1 MKRLIL
7 LLLALYSINCD
18 IFECSADKNIA
29 NCSSHN
35 VKELGDFNC
44 HAFILNVFNN
54 SEEMCAIFPDSAE
67 DQEVYWKITNGFSKE
82 GLSFGSTFETPYF
95 DEGEFYDNFIAIPE
109 KEYYGKDEIVK
120 VKYTSPSEEDW
131 KIIRSKNTC
140 LYKFMRQNFFV
151 EDYKYVNLTD
161 RNECFNTLQFPD
173 LKNLIN
179 CGYATITFKTDSG
192 APFTL
197 KTCYF
202 IPDNH
207 LPDSFQKLFKTLFMD
222 LQLETFIE
230 SFSYEGDTLD
240 YEDLLKQKKAYLKQ
254 IMKRKL
260 QDTSDQE
267 YEIIVEDKYGK
278 KYKYTDKSN
287 EPEVMEEGM
296 QGDRIYGT
304 NNSNHSQKTFLNYK
318 LLLFMISL
326 IFI

>member
-7 LLLALYSINCD
+7 LLLALYSINCG
-18 IFECSADKNIA
+18 IFECSADENIT

-44 HAFILNVFNN
+44 HAFIYEFTKLNR
-54 SEEMCAIFPDSAE
+54 SECSIFPDSAE
-67 DQEVYWKITNGFSKE
+67 DQEVYWKIINGFSKE
-82 GLSFGSTFETPYF
+82 GLSFSTTIETS
-95 DEGEFYDNFIAIPE
+95 DEVEYDNFIAIPE

-120 VKYTSPSEEDW
+120 VKTTSPSEEDW

-140 LYKFMRQNFFV
+140 SYKFMGQHFFV
-151 EDYKYVNLTD
+151 ENYQYVNLTD

-179 CGYATITFKTDSG
+179 CGYATITFNTDSG
-192 APFTL
+192 APFTF

-207 LPDSFQKLFKTLFMD
+207 LPDSFQKLFKALFMD
-222 LQLETFIE
+222 LQLEGVIN
-230 SFSYEGDTLD
+230 SFSYEDDALED
-240 YEDLLKQKKAYLKQ
+240 EDLLKQKKAYLKQ

-260 QDTSDQE
+260 QDTSDHK

-287 EPEVMEEGM
+287 EPEVIEEGM
-296 QGDRIYGT
+296 QGDRIYG
-304 NNSNHSQKTFLNYK
+304 SNHSQKTFLNYK

>member
-18 IFECSADKNIA
+18 VLECGDDNNIT

-67 DQEVYWKITNGFSKE
+67 DQEVYWKIANGFSKE

-207 LPDSFQKLFKTLFMD
+207 LPDSFQKYFKTLFMD

>member
-18 IFECSADKNIA
+18 VFECSKDENIT

-35 VKELGDFNC
+35 LKELGDFTC
-44 HAFILNVFNN
+44 HAFIYNELNK
-54 SEEMCAIFPDSAE
+54 SECSIFPDSAE
-67 DQEVYWKITNGFSKE
+67 DQEVFWKITNGFSKE
-82 GLSFGSTFETPYF
+82 GLSFSSTFETPYF
-95 DEGEFYDNFIAIPE
+95 DEREVYDNFIAIPE

-140 LYKFMRQNFFV
+140 LYKFMD
-151 EDYKYVNLTD
+151 DYQYVNLTD

-179 CGYATITFKTDSG
+179 CGYATITFKTYSG
-192 APFTL
+192 DPFTL

-207 LPDSFQKLFKTLFMD
+207 LPDSFQKYFKTIFMD
-222 LQLETFIE
+222 LVLEGVIK
-230 SFSYEGDTLD
+230 SFSYEDDTIE

-260 QDTSDQE
+260 QDTSDHK
-267 YEIIVEDKYGK
+267 YEIIIEDKYGK

-287 EPEVMEEGM
+287 EPEVIEEGY
-296 QGDRIYGT
+296 QGDRIYG
-304 NNSNHSQKTFLNYK
+304 SNHSQKTFLNYK

>member
-7 LLLALYSINCD
+7 LLLALYSINCH
-18 IFECSADKNIA
+18 IFECSNDTNIT

-44 HAFILNVFNN
+44 HAFIYNSFNT
-54 SEEMCAIFPDSAE
+54 SEEMCSIFPDSAE
-67 DQEVYWKITNGFSKE
+67 DQEVYWKIINGFAKE
-82 GLSFGSTFETPYF
+82 GLSFTSTFETSEF
-95 DEGEFYDNFIAIPE
+95 DESEFYDNFIAIPE

-120 VKYTSPSEEDW
+120 VKTTSPSEEDW
-131 KIIRSKNTC
+131 KIIRTKNTC
-140 LYKFMRQNFFV
+140 TYKFMRQHFFV

-173 LKNLIN
+173 LENLIN

-197 KTCYF
+197 NTCYF

-207 LPDSFQKLFKTLFMD
+207 LPDSFQKLFKTLYMD
-222 LQLETFIE
+222 LQLENIIE
-230 SFSYEGDTLD
+230 SISYEDDTLD

-260 QDTSDQE
+260 QDTPDQE

-278 KYKYTDKSN
+278 KYKYTDKSI
-287 EPEVMEEGM
+287 EPEVIDEGF

-304 NNSNHSQKTFLNYK
+304 NNNNHSQKTFLNYK

>member
-35 VKELGDFNC
+35 VKELGDFTC
-44 HAFILNVFNN
+44 HAFIYNELNK
-54 SEEMCAIFPDSAE
+54 SECSIFPDSAE
-67 DQEVYWKITNGFSKE
+67 DQEVFWKITNGFSKE
-82 GLSFGSTFETPYF
+82 GLSFSSTFKTPDF
-95 DEGEFYDNFIAIPE
+95 DNSIEIPE

-207 LPDSFQKLFKTLFMD
+207 LPDSFQKLFKTIFMD
-222 LQLETFIE
+222 LALKGVIY
-230 SFSYEGDTLD
+230 SFSYEDDTLED
-240 YEDLLKQKKAYLKQ
+240 EDLLKQKKAYLKQ

-287 EPEVMEEGM
+287 EPEVIEEGM
-296 QGDRIYGT
+296 QGDRIYG
-304 NNSNHSQKTFLNYK
+304 SNHSQKTFLNYK

>member
-18 IFECSADKNIA
+18 VFECSADKNIA

-44 HAFILNVFNN
+44 HAFIFNESNN
-54 SEEMCAIFPDSAE
+54 SGEMCSIFPNSAE
-67 DQEVYWKITNGFSKE
+67 DQEVYWKIINGYNKE
-82 GLSFGSTFETPYF
+82 GISYYTSVFESPEF
-95 DEGEFYDNFIAIPE
+95 HEGEFDDLIAIPE

-120 VKYTSPSEEDW
+120 VKTTSPSEEDW

-140 LYKFMRQNFFV
+140 SYKFMV
-151 EDYKYVNLTD
+151 DHKYVNLTD

-173 LKNLIN
+173 FKNLIN

-192 APFTL
+192 SPFTL

-207 LPDSFQKLFKTLFMD
+207 LPDSFQILFKSIYMD
-222 LQLETFIE
+222 SVLENIIE
-230 SFSYEGDTLD
+230 SFSYKGDTLED
-240 YEDLLKQKKAYLKQ
+240 EDLLKQKKAYLKQ

-260 QDTSDQE
+260 QDTSDHK

-287 EPEVMEEGM
+287 EPEVIEEGM

>member
-7 LLLALYSINCD
+7 LLLALYSINCH

-44 HAFILNVFNN
+44 HAFIYNRPNT
-54 SEEMCAIFPDSAE
+54 SEEMCSIFPDSAE
-67 DQEVYWKITNGFSKE
+67 DQEVYWKISNGFAKE
-82 GLSFGSTFETPYF
+82 GLSFTSTFETSEF
-95 DEGEFYDNFIAIPE
+95 DESEFYENFIAIPE

-120 VKYTSPSEEDW
+120 VKTTSPSEEDW
-131 KIIRSKNTC
+131 KIIRTKNTC
-140 LYKFMRQNFFV
+140 TYKFMNQHFFV

-161 RNECFNTLQFPD
+161 RNVCFNTLQFPD
-173 LKNLIN
+173 LANLIN
-179 CGYATITFKTDSG
+179 CGYATVTFKTDSG
-192 APFTL
+192 TPFTL

-207 LPDSFQKLFKTLFMD
+207 LPDSFQKLFKTLYID
-222 LQLETFIE
+222 LQLENIIE
-230 SFSYEGDTLD
+230 SISYEDDTLD

-278 KYKYTDKSN
+278 KYKYTDKSM
-287 EPEVMEEGM
+287 EPEVIEEGM

-304 NNSNHSQKTFLNYK
+304 NNNNHSQKTFLNYK

>member
-44 HAFILNVFNN
+44 HAFIYNEFNK
-54 SEEMCAIFPDSAE
+54 SEEMCSIFPDSAE
-67 DQEVYWKITNGFSKE
+67 DQEVYWKIINGYTKE
-82 GLSFGSTFETPYF
+82 GLSYFTSVFETLEF
-95 DEGEFYDNFIAIPE
+95 DEEFYDNFISIPE

-120 VKYTSPSEEDW
+120 IKSTSPSEEDW
-131 KIIRSKNTC
+131 KIIRSNNTC
-140 LYKFMRQNFFV
+140 LYKFMG
-151 EDYKYVNLTD
+151 DHKYVNLTD

-192 APFTL
+192 TPFTL

-222 LQLETFIE
+222 LQLETFIY
-230 SFSYEGDTLD
+230 SFRYVDDTLED
-240 YEDLLKQKKAYLKQ
+240 EDLLKQKKAYLKQ

-260 QDTSDQE
+260 QDTSDHK
-267 YEIIVEDKYGK
+267 YEIIIEDKYGK

-287 EPEVMEEGM
+287 EPEVIEEGM

>member
-18 IFECSADKNIA
+18 VLECGNDKNIT

-44 HAFILNVFNN
+44 HAFIYEFNKSN
-54 SEEMCAIFPDSAE
+54 HSTCSIIPDSAE
-67 DQEVYWKITNGFSKE
+67 DQKVYWKIINGYNKE
-82 GLSFGSTFETPYF
+82 GLSYYTSAVETPDF
-95 DEGEFYDNFIAIPE
+95 DKVTFDDILISIPE

-120 VKYTSPSEEDW
+120 VKITSPSEEDW
-131 KIIRSKNTC
+131 KIIRSNNTC
-140 LYKFMRQNFFV
+140 LYKFMDDHQ
-151 EDYKYVNLTD
+151 YVNLTD

-230 SFSYEGDTLD
+230 SFSYKGDTLED
-240 YEDLLKQKKAYLKQ
+240 EDLLKQKKAYLKQ

-267 YEIIVEDKYGK
+267 YEIIIEDKYGK